1 MRKRIY
7 DLISEALE
15 NDLWSKLYDIF
26 MIFVILLSL
35 IPLAFK
41 EYGSLLKVIDYI
53 TAAIFIFDYLLRL
66 ITADFKLGKK
76 GAAPFLVYPFTPM
89 ALIDLLAILPTLSP
103 LSRSFKLVKLLKLL
117 KFARVI
123 KAINFLRHSK
133 HVSIIENVF
142 RKQKDPLTL
151 VIIMAFAYITAS
163 ALVVFNVEPDSFC
176 SFFDAVYYATIS
188 LTSLGSAGVTL
199 VSNLGRA
206 VTMISS
212 VLGVVIFALPAA
224 ILTAG
229 YLRELQTSDENNEY
243 IN

>member
-1 MRKRIY
+1 MRRRIY

-53 TAAIFIFDYLLRL
+53 TAAIFIVDYLLRL

-89 ALIDLLAILPTLSP
+89 ALIDLLAILPILSP

-123 KAINFLRHSK
+123 KAINFLRTQSM
-133 HVSIIENVF
+133 F
-142 RKQKDPLTL
+142 R
-151 VIIMAFAYITAS
+151 
-163 ALVVFNVEPDSFC
+163 
-176 SFFDAVYYATIS
+176 
-188 LTSLGSAGVTL
+188 
-199 VSNLGRA
+199 
-206 VTMISS
+206 
-212 VLGVVIFALPAA
+212 
-224 ILTAG
+224 
-229 YLRELQTSDENNEY
+229 
-243 IN
+243 